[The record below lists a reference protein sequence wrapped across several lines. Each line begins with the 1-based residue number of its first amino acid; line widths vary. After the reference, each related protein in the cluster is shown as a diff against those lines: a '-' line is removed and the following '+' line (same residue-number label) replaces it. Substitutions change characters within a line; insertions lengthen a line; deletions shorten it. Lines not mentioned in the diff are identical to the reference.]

1 LAPPDA
7 ISMMCRP
14 DDENAMMMIAIM
26 ARKEKG
32 RFRCFR
38 FNKQV
43 VSVMYMLCN
52 STYKSDES

>member
-7 ISMMCRP
+7 SSICSMCRP

-43 VSVMYMLCN
+43 VSVMYIVCN
-52 STYKSDES
+52 GT